1 MQDTL
6 TRIPG
11 EAAEVS
17 PIDEDEIGTT
27 LINEPYRR
35 VMHRRLKESYGPTYL
50 TLLSI
55 IQGVALGDLASVVGS
70 GHQHF
75 TVVQWV
81 LTLNTFGVLI
91 IIWDVF
97 SAQSVLWDWIPDVR
111 DGSVLFV
118 VGALELFLHHAIV
131 ATLSTWLIALSLI
144 GLTGAIGTFH
154 IRWRSSHE
162 PENLELLRRLNGHI
176 QAYTLYLIGG
186 VGLFLLLAWLSFIGR
201 LDAAAEAPGLRYILA
216 LGVALLTTAALGGS
230 LLIFHT
236 LWQQAL
242 AYARTNQGTIQ
253 RRHGPEQLHPR
264 TVPAGAR
271 RSGDRGPDDREIVKV
286 L

>member
-1 MQDTL
+1 MRVTL
-6 TRIPG
+6 TRVP
-11 EAAEVS
+11 AAAAPVS
-17 PIDEDEIGTT
+17 PVDEDESGTSVT
-27 LINEPYRR
+27 NESHQR
-35 VMHRRLKESYGPTYL
+35 VVHRRLKESYGPTYL

-55 IQGVALGDLASVVGS
+55 IQGVALGDLASVVAA

-75 TVVQWV
+75 TLVQWA

-91 IIWDVF
+91 IIWNVF

-118 VGALELFLHHAIV
+118 VGALELFLQHAIV

-144 GLTGAIGTFH
+144 GITGAIGTFH

-162 PENLELLRRLNGHI
+162 PENLELLRWLDGHI
-176 QAYTLYLIGG
+176 QVYTCYLIGG

-201 LDAAAEAPGLRYILA
+201 LDPTAGTPGLRYTLA
-216 LGVALLTTAALGGS
+216 LGVALLTTIALGGS

-242 AYARTNQGTIQ
+242 AFARTNQGTIQ
-253 RRHGPEQLHPR
+253 RRHGPEPLHPR
-264 TVPAGAR
+264 TAATGAR
-271 RSGDRGPDDREIVKV
+271 RSGPRRPRDKGDMK